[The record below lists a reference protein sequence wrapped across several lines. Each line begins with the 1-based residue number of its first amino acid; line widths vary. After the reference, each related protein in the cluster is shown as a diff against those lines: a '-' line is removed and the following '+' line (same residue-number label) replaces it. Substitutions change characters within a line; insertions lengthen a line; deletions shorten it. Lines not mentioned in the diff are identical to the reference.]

1 MKSDKINDL
10 LTKKVGEITSL
21 LGDIFEQYEAYG
33 FRSSLMKDNNVCVVC
48 NLKKHP
54 VLNQL
59 RIIAVPYGY
68 FRVFFEIMDGDT
80 GQVVVLKKLYLYRI
94 ELREQLISELGKTK
108 IADQ

>member
-21 LGDIFEQYEAYG
+21 LGDVFEQYEAYG

-54 VLNQL
+54 AINQL

-68 FRVFFEIMDGDT
+68 FRVFFEIMDDI
-80 GQVVVLKKLYLYRI
+80 GQVVVLKKLYLYHT
-94 ELREQLISELGKTK
+94 EFREQMISELGK
-108 IADQ
+108 I